1 MAKTATNKAGKAT
14 LANLPPKIRNW
25 VKMKAAAKEI
35 AYDYLT
41 PKQIRMIMQ
50 DLPRKLREKDRKE
63 PGWGTGMGVHLQIPK
78 A

>member
-50 DLPRKLREKDRKE
+50 DLPAKLKRENFQTSGFENRTNKIGPVK
-63 PGWGTGMGVHLQIPK
+63 L
-78 A
+78 